1 MLVNVSL
8 QITLQFLIILWTS
21 WKRGKCMGG
30 WSGVGHPI
38 LEIQTLWTLW
48 CFILFTDLT
57 FSIICTRCQIWLC
70 KPVIGPERIKNYR
83 WLYNACPEKPPRGS
97 HISDLGDLW
106 PGLMRLHLITR
117 TGFSEYC
124 LKCFCSLFMSLYFI
138 WSLNSLINLKVW
150 WISQNNESV
159 MIGRGRSIRAR
170 TPAAS

>member
-1 MLVNVSL
+1 MD
-8 QITLQFLIILWTS
+8 FL
-21 WKRGKCMGG
+21 KEREMYGG

-48 CFILFTDLT
+48 CFIFFTDLT
-57 FSIICTRCQIWLC
+57 FSIIFTRCQIWLC
-70 KPVIGPERIKNYR
+70 KPVIGPER

-117 TGFSEYC
+117 TGF
-124 LKCFCSLFMSLYFI
+124 KCFRSLFMSLYFI